1 MLVGIRSF
9 SCRSVFMV
17 LHYFHICTQK
27 KRVNFVIGLHAFGYG
42 SVFYIQL
49 VTNCNQ
55 LKNVDKKV
63 QKHGLLE
70 RNVGKQGLNR

>member
-49 VTNCNQ
+49 VINCNQ
-55 LKNVDKKV
+55 LNYILLYHVGNPLIPAKV
-63 QKHGLLE
+63 LQRYE
-70 RNVGKQGLNR
+70 V

>member
-17 LHYFHICTQK
+17 LHYFHIWTQK

-55 LKNVDKKV
+55 LNYILLYHVGNPLIPAKV
-63 QKHGLLE
+63 LQRYE
-70 RNVGKQGLNR
+70 V

>member
-27 KRVNFVIGLHAFGYG
+27 KRVNFEIGLHAFGYG
-42 SVFYIQL
+42 SVFIFNWLQFVTSLGYISFIRRAISFSVIVSCSAL
-49 VTNCNQ
+49 S
-55 LKNVDKKV
+55 
-63 QKHGLLE
+63 
-70 RNVGKQGLNR
+70 

>member
-42 SVFYIQL
+42 SVFYIKL

-55 LKNVDKKV
+55 LNYILLYHVGNPLIPAKV
-63 QKHGLLE
+63 LQRYE
-70 RNVGKQGLNR
+70 V